1 MYNNQYQMDSY
12 PQDQQKQ
19 EHYQSQQQ
27 YHQPQQGFTSQPRN
41 YPKMDAPPSYAPA
54 GPSIVHNH
62 TTVVTQQPAPV
73 SKIKFCLIAIKE
85 SSCQG
90 FEMFLCSQTFARNSS
105 WHSWKVRKLQ

>member
-12 PQDQQKQ
+12 PQDQEKQ
-19 EHYQSQQQ
+19 ERYQSQQQ

-73 SKIKFCLIAIKE
+73 SKKNLLFDCLKRIILPR
-85 SSCQG
+85 
-90 FEMFLCSQTFARNSS
+90 F
-105 WHSWKVRKLQ
+105 

>member
-1 MYNNQYQMDSY
+1 MDSY

-19 EHYQSQQQ
+19 EHDQSQQQ

-73 SKIKFCLIAIKE
+73 SKTKDLFDCLKRIILLR
-85 SSCQG
+85 
-90 FEMFLCSQTFARNSS
+90 F
-105 WHSWKVRKLQ
+105 